1 MNRVVPISLFVAAV
15 LGVSASRLSAQ
26 SSLTA
31 NPPSAPPDHP
41 FGTLE
46 TVATFNGP
54 MPTGVTVSR
63 TGRIFVNFPRW
74 GDPVPFT
81 VAEIVNGRALA
92 FPDEAANSWP
102 GMTTADPNH
111 FEDKSANATHFVSV
125 QSVVVDPADRLWVLD
140 TGAPKLKDAVMNGP
154 KLVAIDLKTNKVIRT
169 ILLPVEVA
177 GLHSY
182 MNDIRF
188 DLRASS
194 TTKDTAPGDPP
205 VGDASKAIETYAP
218 MAGGGVAGT
227 TAESAPMTGFA
238 YITDSSDKGPNGIV
252 VVDLATGKSWRR
264 LNNHFSTLPEPGYV
278 SIAEG
283 KPLYQTEPGQP
294 PRAVRF
300 GADGIAISAD
310 GTKLYY
316 CTVSSTKLYEVST
329 AALRNVGL
337 SDDQVG
343 STVKMVT
350 GKGPSDGLE
359 QDAAGDVY
367 AGDYSSNSIERI
379 LPSGMIETIVH
390 DPRLLWP
397 DTMSLADD
405 GYLYVNANQLN
416 RQPTMHDGKE
426 ERVKPY
432 TMYRIQTG
440 QRPVRLQ

>member
-1 MNRVVPISLFVAAV
+1 MSSLNAAG
-15 LGVSASRLSAQ
+15 LLALALLVSAHPLRAQ
-26 SSLTA
+26 NSLTA
-31 NPPSAPPDHP
+31 EPPSAPPDHS

-46 TVATFNGP
+46 PVATFNGP

-74 GDPVPFT
+74 GDVVPFT
-81 VAEIVNGRALA
+81 VAEIVKGRAVA
-92 FPDEAANSWP
+92 FPDEAVNSWP
-102 GMTTADPNH
+102 GLTAADPNH
-111 FEDKSANATHFVSV
+111 FMDVQANASHFVSV

-140 TGAPKLKDAVMNGP
+140 TGAPKLKDAVPSGP
-154 KLVAIDLKTNKVIRT
+154 KLVAIDLKTNRMVRT
-169 ILLPVEVA
+169 IVLPVEVA

-188 DLRASS
+188 DLRSAS
-194 TTKDTAPGDPP
+194 TTADAMHGDPP
-205 VGDASKAIETYAP
+205 AGDPSKKIRVYDPQPGSTG
-218 MAGGGVAGT
+218 AG
-227 TAESAPMTGFA
+227 MTGFA
-238 YITDSSDKGPNGIV
+238 YITDSSDQGPNGIV

-264 LNNHFSTLPEPGYV
+264 LNNHFSTLPEPGFV
-278 SIAEG
+278 SVAEG
-283 KPLYQTEPGQP
+283 KPLYQTEPGMP
-294 PRAVRF
+294 PKPVRF
-300 GADGIAISAD
+300 GSDGIAISAD
-310 GTKLYY
+310 GAKLFY

-329 AALRNVGL
+329 AALRNLAL

-343 STVKMVT
+343 STVKQVT

-359 QDAAGDVY
+359 SDAAGNVY

-379 LPSGMIETIVH
+379 APTGMIETIVH

-416 RQPTMHDGKE
+416 RQPTMHDGKD

-432 TMYRIQTG
+432 TMYRLQTG

>member
-1 MNRVVPISLFVAAV
+1 MSRVNVSYLFAAALLV
-15 LGVSASRLSAQ
+15 GSIPLCAQ
-26 SSLTA
+26 NPLTA
-31 NPPSAPPDHP
+31 NAPSAPPDHS

-46 TVATFNGP
+46 TVAIFNGP

-81 VAEIVNGRALA
+81 VAEIVKGKAMA
-92 FPDEAANSWP
+92 FPDQAVNNWP
-102 GMTTADPNH
+102 GITAADPNH
-111 FEDKSANATHFVSV
+111 FVDVAANATHFISV

-140 TGAPKLKDAVMNGP
+140 TGAPKLKDAVPSGP
-154 KLVAIDLKTNKVIRT
+154 KLVAIDLKTNRIVRVIV
-169 ILLPVEVA
+169 LPVEVA

-188 DLRASS
+188 DLRSSS
-194 TTKDTAPGDPP
+194 TTADVTHGDPP
-205 VGDASKAIETYAP
+205 AVDPARKIRAYDAQ
-218 MAGGGVAGT
+218 AGSSGEG
-227 TAESAPMTGFA
+227 MTGFA
-238 YITDSSDKGPNGIV
+238 YITDSSDRGPNGIV
-252 VVDLATGKSWRR
+252 VVDLATGRSWRR

-278 SIAEG
+278 SVAEG
-283 KPLYQTEPGQP
+283 KPLYQTEPGMP
-294 PRAVRF
+294 PKPVRF
-300 GADGIAISAD
+300 GSDGIAISAD
-310 GTKLYY
+310 GAKLYY
-316 CTVSSTKLYEVST
+316 CTVSSTALYEVST
-329 AALRNVGL
+329 AALRNLAL

-343 STVKMVT
+343 GTVKLVT

-359 QDAAGDVY
+359 SDAAGNVY

-379 LPSGMIETIVH
+379 APSGMIQTIVH

-416 RQPTMHDGKE
+416 RQPTMHDGVD

-432 TMYRIQTG
+432 TMYRLQTG
-440 QRPVRLQ
+440 QKPVRLQ